1 MDHGDVASRR
11 GRDVDVLHAPAA
23 GSDELQPGPRSNEVL
38 RDRAEMGE
46 QNVSVSDLLVGLA
59 RNLLRSRT
67 VLLQVL
73 GTVLELLARG
83 IGPLDGNDLS
93 V

>member
-1 MDHGDVASRR
+1 
-11 GRDVDVLHAPAA
+11 
-23 GSDELQPGPRSNEVL
+23 
-38 RDRAEMGE
+38 MGE

-83 IGPLDGNDLS
+83 IGPLDGNDLD